1 MEIHVVQPGESL
13 YRIAQH
19 YGVPL
24 AAVLRQNELRDPN
37 RLTPGE
43 CILVPV
49 GGRQYTVRRGDTLA
63 SIAEAQG
70 TTVRQLWRD
79 NPFLMGQDRV
89 SPGQTLY
96 LADSG
101 AYPRKIVL
109 GGVRQGTD
117 ARMLRRVLPPAG
129 LLSGRIVRL

>member
-79 NPFLMGQDRV
+79 NPFLMGQDR
-89 SPGQTLY
+89 GF
-96 LADSG
+96 A
-101 AYPRKIVL
+101 R
-109 GGVRQGTD
+109 TD
-117 ARMLRRVLPPAG
+117 ALSCGQRRISAKNRSGRRAAGHGRKNAAPCAAAAG

>member
-43 CILVPV
+43 GILVPV

-79 NPFLMGQDRV
+79 NPFLMGQGFAR
-89 SPGQTLY
+89 
-96 LADSG
+96 
-101 AYPRKIVL
+101 
-109 GGVRQGTD
+109 TD
-117 ARMLRRVLPPAG
+117 ALSCGQRRISAENRSGRRAAGHGRKDAASCAAAAG

>member
-89 SPGQTLY
+89 SPGQTLSCGERRIS
-96 LADSG
+96 AKNRSG
-101 AYPRKIVL
+101 RRAAGHGRK
-109 GGVRQGTD
+109 D
-117 ARMLRRVLPPAG
+117 AAPCAAAAG

>member
-1 MEIHVVQPGESL
+1 M
-13 YRIAQH
+13 
-19 YGVPL
+19 PL

-96 LADSG
+96 LAESG
-101 AYPRKIVL
+101 AYPQKNRSGRRAAGHGRKV
-109 GGVRQGTD
+109 
-117 ARMLRRVLPPAG
+117 AAPCAAAAG

>member
-63 SIAEAQG
+63 SIAEEQG
-70 TTVRQLWRD
+70 TTVRQLCRE
-79 NPFLMGQDRV
+79 NPFLM
-89 SPGQTLY
+89 
-96 LADSG
+96 
-101 AYPRKIVL
+101 
-109 GGVRQGTD
+109 
-117 ARMLRRVLPPAG
+117 
-129 LLSGRIVRL
+129 

>member
-19 YGVPL
+19 YGVTL

-49 GGRQYTVRRGDTLA
+49 GGRQ
-63 SIAEAQG
+63 
-70 TTVRQLWRD
+70 
-79 NPFLMGQDRV
+79 
-89 SPGQTLY
+89 
-96 LADSG
+96 
-101 AYPRKIVL
+101 
-109 GGVRQGTD
+109 
-117 ARMLRRVLPPAG
+117 
-129 LLSGRIVRL
+129 